1 MSSAPNPDSEMP
13 ELLLTLRDACKL
25 SGFGATYLRARLDT
39 GDVAGTWV
47 QGRAGR
53 ERRWNARSLDAW
65 ISAHP
70 CPIRRRRADLG
81 PGQGPNPLAEEVSQL
96 KAELVSVKD
105 AALLQG
111 LALAALEDAW
121 ELADRADSLRRDAQH
136 QFRQAI
142 SLQREALAQFQL
154 PGHPPDAGVR

>member
-1 MSSAPNPDSEMP
+1 MSDGAPDPDSEMV
-13 ELLLTLRDACKL
+13 LLLTLSDARRL
-25 SGFGATYLRARLDT
+25 SGCGATYLRARLDS
-39 GDVAGTWV
+39 GDIKGAWV

-65 ISAHP
+65 ISDHP
-70 CPIRRRRADLG
+70 RSIRRPRADLE
-81 PGQGPNPLAEEVSQL
+81 PGQGPDPLAEEISRL

-111 LALAALEDAW
+111 LALVALEEAW
-121 ELADRADSLRRDAQH
+121 ELADRADSLRREAQ
-136 QFRQAI
+136 QKFRQTI

-154 PGHPPDAGVR
+154 PGHPPDAGVN